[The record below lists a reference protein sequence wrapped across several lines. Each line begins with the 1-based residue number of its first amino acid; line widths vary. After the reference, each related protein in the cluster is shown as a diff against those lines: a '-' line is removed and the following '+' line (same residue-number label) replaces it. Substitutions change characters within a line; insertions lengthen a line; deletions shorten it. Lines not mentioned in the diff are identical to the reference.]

1 MDGLLSRSKKEKPYL
16 SPPEE
21 NFLTPPHTS
30 RDELHEM
37 SSSERRQYNKALR
50 AMYEIVR
57 LGSKRLAKPLAD
69 DNDNDDDEEEDDV
82 IPETV
87 TETSDNE
94 GDLNGEYVRWSGALT
109 YDNILQRNLK
119 ICHWLPLSC
128 INCTVLFLLD
138 NSFVIGIFKIAFPLF
153 VCFL

>member
-1 MDGLLSRSKKEKPYL
+1 MDGPLPHSKKEKPYL

-30 RDELHEM
+30 QDGPHEM

-57 LGSKRLAKPLAD
+57 LGSKRLAKPSAD
-69 DNDNDDDEEEDDV
+69 DNDKSNDEEEDDDV

-87 TETSDNE
+87 TETSDDEEN
-94 GDLNGEYVRWSGALT
+94 DGEYVR
-109 YDNILQRNLK
+109 Y
-119 ICHWLPLSC
+119 
-128 INCTVLFLLD
+128 LD
-138 NSFVIGIFKIAFPLF
+138 WGT
-153 VCFL
+153 

>member
-1 MDGLLSRSKKEKPYL
+1 MFDVKQGPNSIILCIALHCILPFLFLCSFRMDGPVPNSKKEKPYP

-21 NFLTPPHTS
+21 NFLTPLHTS
-30 RDELHEM
+30 RDGPHEM

-57 LGSKRLAKPLAD
+57 LGSKRLSKPSAAD
-69 DNDNDDDEEEDDV
+69 DDKSNDDEDDDDV

-94 GDLNGEYVRWSGALT
+94 ENDGEYVS
-109 YDNILQRNLK
+109 Y
-119 ICHWLPLSC
+119 
-128 INCTVLFLLD
+128 LD
-138 NSFVIGIFKIAFPLF
+138 WGT
-153 VCFL
+153 